1 MIVKDLQPYCLILL
15 KTPQNC
21 LKIKCVTLQQNHF
34 SDKFMKTIAQKI
46 FADSNDRRSLI
57 PRLIV
62 GLVFLSEGI
71 QKFLYPELVGVGR
84 FENIGFS
91 NPEFLAYFVATFEII
106 CGTMVLLGFA
116 TRLVVIPIFIIMITA
131 IVSTKIPI
139 LLENGFWNMAHA
151 ARTDFAMTML
161 SVFLFIYGA
170 GKLSVDKY
178 IYNRFVTLK

>member
-1 MIVKDLQPYCLILL
+1 MNINSL
-15 KTPQNC
+15 
-21 LKIKCVTLQQNHF
+21 
-34 SDKFMKTIAQKI
+34 AQKT
-46 FADSNDRRSLI
+46 FAVHNDRRSMI

-84 FENIGFS
+84 FEKIGFA
-91 NPEFLAYFVATFEII
+91 NPELMAYFVASFEIL
-106 CGTMVLLGFA
+106 CGTLVLLGFA
-116 TRLVVIPIFIIMITA
+116 VRLAVIPIFIIMITA

-139 LLENGFWNMAHA
+139 LLESGFWYMAHA

-170 GKLSVDKY
+170 GKLSVDK
-178 IYNRFVTLK
+178 IIHDKFATFK